1 MFVNKMY
8 ISLMYGVGISLRD
21 SKKKSIFLIIS
32 LVKSVLKFM
41 INVPFKMLK
50 S

>member
-1 MFVNKMY
+1 MFVHKMY
-8 ISLMYGVGISLRD
+8 ISLMYEVGVSLRD
-21 SKKKSIFLIIS
+21 SKKNFFLIIS